1 MKARGGFTLVEL
13 TIALVIGSVVVLLAY
28 STLRAGAD
36 VEARVT
42 AARDAAETT
51 AAFRA
56 MFSDAVRHAVTGDA
70 RDARGLHAD
79 GDDNGHTARL
89 TFVSRGVTSP
99 LGGTGAWQIGLSTD
113 TSGVVLD
120 ASSLDSAR
128 APLRVVA
135 RGPHA
140 FAVRFLALDDAKW
153 RAGWNDP
160 TRLPEAIEI
169 RFLDRQGRETMAPL
183 VSRTAPVSGL

>member
-1 MKARGGFTLVEL
+1 M
-13 TIALVIGSVVVLLAY
+13 IALVIGSVVVLLAY
-28 STLRAGAD
+28 STLRAGTD

-42 AARDAAETT
+42 AARDADQTT

-70 RDARGLHAD
+70 RDARGLHAEVD
-79 GDDNGHTARL
+79 VNGHTTRL
-89 TFVSRGVTSP
+89 AFVSRGVTTP
-99 LGGTGAWQIGLSTD
+99 LGGTGAWQIGLSAD
-113 TSGVVLD
+113 TNGVVLD

-128 APLRVVA
+128 TPLRVLA

-140 FAVRFLALDDAKW
+140 FAVRFLALDDDEW
-153 RAGWNDP
+153 RSGWNDP

>member
-1 MKARGGFTLVEL
+1 MRRGFTLVEL

-28 STLRAGAD
+28 ATMRAGTD
-36 VEARVT
+36 VQARVK
-42 AARDAAETT
+42 AARDADETT

-56 MFSDAVRHAVTGDA
+56 LFSDAVRHAVTGDA
-70 RDARGLHAD
+70 RDARGLHVD
-79 GDDNGHTARL
+79 TDDNGHSAHL

-113 TSGVVLD
+113 SSGVVLD

-128 APLRVVA
+128 APLRAVA
-135 RGPHA
+135 RGPQA
-140 FAVRFLALDDAKW
+140 FAVRFLAIDDDKW
-153 RAGWNDP
+153 RTGWNDA

-183 VSRTAPVSGL
+183 VSRTAPVTGL